1 MKRVRKGLGI
11 TGLGAV
17 LLLAACNN
25 QAAPQPPAQTQS
37 INQAGTMG
45 VNDPN
50 VIPSVDRDK
59 KLTTNSNGTT
69 YSGMGTSLYSNI
81 GSSNLHGGGPSTS
94 LEARLSAAGIYGIQ
108 ALIVNDLIII
118 APSSAKSQS
127 INQMDPMQSHLL
139 SNYAGSSSRGPATSG
154 GTAGTLGTSGRDNLL
169 ERARTEIVR
178 LYGTDTQVWSVTSD
192 KGVDALEHVK
202 KRMGNFKLRD
212 EKTGDEMAEVL
223 REARRRP

>member
-11 TGLGAV
+11 TGLGAI
-17 LLLAACNN
+17 LLLVACNN

-45 VNDPN
+45 LNEPN

-94 LEARLSAAGIYGIQ
+94 LEARLNAAGINGIQ
-108 ALIVNDLIII
+108 VLVVNDLIII
-118 APSSAKSQS
+118 APSTAKSQS

-139 SNYAGSSSRGPATSG
+139 SNYAGSSSRGPATPR
-154 GTAGTLGTSGRDNLL
+154 GTAGTLGTSGRDSLL
-169 ERARTEIVR
+169 EQARTEIVR

-192 KGVDALEHVK
+192 KGVDALEQVK